1 MPLSSMT
8 GYARAQ
14 GQFED
19 RTWTWEV
26 RSVNGRGLEVRCRV
40 PPGFE
45 SLDLASR
52 KRISDRFSRGNISV
66 TLTVIRAGG
75 GVAVRVNTEVL
86 ERLLTLATDLQK
98 RLPDASAPSIDGL
111 LGLRGVI
118 EAAEEELSED
128 ARTAFEAVLLAGLD
142 EAAGALAAMRSEE
155 GARIES
161 VLADHLTRIGDLAV
175 AAGELAA
182 AQPQAVLARLKEQL
196 SALLTA
202 APPLTEERLAQ
213 EAALLA
219 ARADPREEIDRLA
232 AHVAAARA
240 LTVSTAP
247 AGRKLDFLCQELN
260 REANTLCS
268 KSADVDLTRIGL
280 DLKAAIEQ
288 FREQVQNIE

>member
-1 MPLSSMT
+1 MPLASMT
-8 GYARAQ
+8 GYARSQ

-19 RTWTWEV
+19 RAWTWEV
-26 RSVNGRGLEVRCRV
+26 RSVNGRGLEIRCRV

-45 SLDLASR
+45 ALDLAAR
-52 KRISDRFSRGNISV
+52 KRISDRFSRGNISI

-75 GVAVRVNTEVL
+75 GTAVRVNADVL
-86 ERLLTLATDLQK
+86 ERLLALAMDLQE
-98 RLPDASAPSIDGL
+98 RLPAARPPSIDGL

-118 EAAEEELSED
+118 EAAEDELSEAARAALD
-128 ARTAFEAVLLAGLD
+128 AALLAGLD
-142 EAAGALAAMRSEE
+142 EAAGALAAMRREE
-155 GARIES
+155 GARIEG
-161 VLADHLTRIGDLAV
+161 VLAEHLTRIGELA
-175 AAGELAA
+175 ATAGTVAA
-182 AQPQAVLARLKEQL
+182 AQPQAVLARLQEQL

-219 ARADPREEIDRLA
+219 ARADPREEIDRLT
-232 AHVAAARA
+232 AHVAAARS
-240 LTVSTAP
+240 LTGSDAP

-260 REANTLCS
+260 REANTLCA
-268 KSADVDLTRIGL
+268 KSADVELTRLGL